1 MEFSNRAKRL
11 IGQGMFQIKSKAETI
26 ERKGKK
32 LLHFEIGD
40 TCFNAPEIVKRACVK
55 AIKRNKTHYVNP
67 LGLFELRKKIA
78 DVECVY
84 IENVAVIPAN
94 FGIFAA
100 LSILCNKGDKV
111 DYPIPGFPTYK
122 AVCNYLGLKK
132 GKNPKVTIYNSPNNP
147 TGTSYHKNVNSNWI
161 IEDKIYD
168 EMFYETEIISSL
180 MFNKKPKGG
189 YMIAPKEIIDKVGL
203 LIETTYS
210 CLPEFIQ
217 WAGLEALK
225 IEKYKMKEL
234 RKRRDLMYNILKK
247 HYKLKKPQGGI
258 YCWCKCDDG
267 EKEFQKLLKKGI
279 VVCPGSVFGK
289 KEFIRFCFARPIKE
303 IKKLGERL

>member
-1 MEFSNRAKRL
+1 
-11 IGQGMFQIKSKAETI
+11 
-26 ERKGKK
+26 
-32 LLHFEIGD
+32 
-40 TCFNAPEIVKRACVK
+40 
-55 AIKRNKTHYVNP
+55 
-67 LGLFELRKKIA
+67 
-78 DVECVY
+78 
-84 IENVAVIPAN
+84 
-94 FGIFAA
+94 
-100 LSILCNKGDKV
+100 
-111 DYPIPGFPTYK
+111 
-122 AVCNYLGLKK
+122 
-132 GKNPKVTIYNSPNNP
+132 
-147 TGTSYHKNVNSNWI
+147 
-161 IEDKIYD
+161 
-168 EMFYETEIISSL
+168 
-180 MFNKKPKGG
+180 
-189 YMIAPKEIIDKVGL
+189 MIAPKEIIDKVGL